1 MQELHDERAL
11 VVDAADGYPMTMASR
26 ADSPVK
32 AATPMQVSAD
42 LRCPHLIFRNVM
54 GAAYVAALLDYVA
67 ERQKEFRLGGMH
79 NRETGQNFVDRN
91 LRDCLHSSNLGEFK
105 EPIKSFVAA
114 ISGRA
119 LETLHLI
126 EPKVEPRE
134 FEIAAYGDGGHIGD
148 HVDTQGRIER
158 VRVLS
163 CVYYFAATPRRFSGG
178 ELRLYGFPKPSAGG
192 AEAVS
197 FVDVEPD
204 TDTMV
209 VFPSLLRHQ
218 VLPVRVPSG
227 AWADQRFTI
236 NCWIYRANASADA
249 EKSAAGHVGGNY
261 R

>member
-1 MQELHDERAL
+1 MMRAL

-32 AATPMQVSAD
+32 GATPMQVSAD
-42 LRCPHLIFRNVM
+42 LRCPHLIFRDVM
-54 GAAYVAALLDYVA
+54 GAAYVGALLDYVA
-67 ERQKEFRLGGMH
+67 ERQKEFRPGPMH
-79 NRETGQNFVDRN
+79 NRETGQNFLDRKR
-91 LRDCLHSSNLGEFK
+91 RDCLHSNNLGEFK

-119 LETLHLI
+119 LEALHLI
-126 EPKVEPRE
+126 EPRVEPRE

-148 HVDTQGRIER
+148 HVDTGGRRFDR

-209 VFPSLLRHQ
+209 VFPSLLRHK

-236 NCWIYRANASADA
+236 NCWVYRAVSSVGV
-249 EKSAAGHVGGNY
+249 EKPLQDVQQKL
-261 R
+261 